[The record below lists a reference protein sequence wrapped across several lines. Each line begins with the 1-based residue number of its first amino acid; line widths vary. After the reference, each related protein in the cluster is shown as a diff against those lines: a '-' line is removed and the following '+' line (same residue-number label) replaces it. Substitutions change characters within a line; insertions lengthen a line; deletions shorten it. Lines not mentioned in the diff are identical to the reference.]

1 MSRQAP
7 ESGDSKNRI
16 RLNFGTAGIRGLYGH
31 EVSIKETLAVCFAVH
46 QLLGEGRFGLGYDSR
61 RTSAVLALIASSAM
75 NWYGSDV
82 ENYGMVPT
90 PVLAFNIRRRGLSAG
105 FAVTASHNPPEYAGV
120 KVFGTEGIEFSLEA
134 EKRLEELIQ
143 RSESYT
149 KRDDDLTKFGATSG
163 NEEAVISY
171 KESLL
176 KIFNPRK
183 RRLKIL
189 IDCANGTAGAF
200 TPDLLAELGHHVVTI
215 NSHASEKFPGRLPE
229 PMVETLNEVSSVS
242 RGIGADF
249 AIAHDGDVDRLVMID
264 ERGLV
269 VPDYA
274 LSALVF
280 RIVAEK
286 VKRGNV
292 VVSVNSSLALEE
304 VAKEFGCHI
313 VRSRLG
319 KTFQELYKNKGIFAA
334 EPSKMVDPRWGYWE
348 DAIYTA
354 MLVTDYL
361 CEKNL
366 SLSSALESIPYYY
379 NLRRNLELNSGVDYD
394 CAKLMMKEKFGGN
407 VREFEELDG
416 VKVYLKNMD
425 WLMVRSSGTENRVRV
440 YVESRDESR
449 ANLLL
454 EEGVGIAMA
463 CSKAKW

>member
-1 MSRQAP
+1 MSQQTP
-7 ESGDSKNRI
+7 ERRDSKNRVQ
-16 RLNFGTAGIRGLYGH
+16 LKFGTAGIRGLYGY
-31 EVSIKETLAVCFAVH
+31 EVSIKETIAVCFAVH

-61 RTSAVLALIASSAM
+61 KTSAILSLIASSAM

-134 EKRLEELIQ
+134 EKRLEELIEK
-143 RSESYT
+143 SENYT
-149 KRDDDLTKFGATSG
+149 KRDDDLTRFGTTYAT
-163 NEEAVISY
+163 EEAVISY
-171 KESLL
+171 KETLL
-176 KIFNPRK
+176 KIFDSQK
-183 RRLKIL
+183 KRLKIL
-189 IDCANGTAGAF
+189 VDCANGTAGQF
-200 TPDLLAELGHHVVTI
+200 TPSLLLELGHHVVTI
-215 NSHASEKFPGRLPE
+215 NSHASERFPGRLPE

-264 ERGLV
+264 ERGIV

-280 RIVAEK
+280 RIVAGK

-292 VVSVNSSLALEE
+292 VVSVNSSSAFEE
-304 VAKEFGCHI
+304 IAQELGCHI

-361 CEKNL
+361 SENNVT
-366 SLSSALESIPYYY
+366 LSSAVKSIPRYY
-379 NLRRNLELNSGVDYD
+379 NLRMNLDLNSSVDYD
-394 CAKLMMKEKFGGN
+394 CAKSLMKDKFGGN
-407 VREFEELDG
+407 VGEFEELDG
-416 VKVYLKNMD
+416 VKLYLKDMD
-425 WLMVRSSGTENRVRV
+425 WLMVRSSGTENRVRI
-440 YVESRDESR
+440 YVESRNESR

-454 EEGVGIAMA
+454 QEGVGIAMA
-463 CSKAKW
+463 CGRAKG